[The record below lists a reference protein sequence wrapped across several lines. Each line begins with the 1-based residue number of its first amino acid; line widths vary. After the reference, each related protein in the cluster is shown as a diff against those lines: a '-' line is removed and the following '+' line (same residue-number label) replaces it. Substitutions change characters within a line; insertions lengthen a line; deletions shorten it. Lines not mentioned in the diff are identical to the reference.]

1 MKGHPK
7 LFSLYTQLSPVFYY
21 NSNKD
26 LRKKHNLSE
35 VYIVGSILTC
45 YPTLSHTLEL
55 ERMVKPF
62 EKTILVGY
70 RYIHFNAVI
79 IHCWIT
85 TSAENWTL

>member
-1 MKGHPK
+1 M
-7 LFSLYTQLSPVFYY
+7 
-21 NSNKD
+21 
-26 LRKKHNLSE
+26 
-35 VYIVGSILTC
+35 VGSIFTC

-79 IHCWIT
+79 INCWIT
-85 TSAENWTL
+85 TSPENWAL

>member
-1 MKGHPK
+1 MK
-7 LFSLYTQLSPVFYY
+7 
-21 NSNKD
+21 
-26 LRKKHNLSE
+26 
-35 VYIVGSILTC
+35 VYIIGSIFTC

-85 TSAENWTL
+85 TSPENWTL

>member
-7 LFSLYTQLSPVFYY
+7 LFRYTHNFLLSSIII
-21 NSNKD
+21 SNKD
-26 LRKKHNLSE
+26 LRKHNLRK
-35 VYIVGSILTC
+35 VYIVGSIFTC

-79 IHCWIT
+79 INCWIT
-85 TSAENWTL
+85 TSPENWAL